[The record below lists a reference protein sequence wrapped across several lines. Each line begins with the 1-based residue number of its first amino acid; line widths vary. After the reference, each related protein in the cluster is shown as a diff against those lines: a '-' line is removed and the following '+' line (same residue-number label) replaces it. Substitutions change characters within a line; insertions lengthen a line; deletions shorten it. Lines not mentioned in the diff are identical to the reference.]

1 MVVSVISKIGKGLN
15 VSSLTSKSFIE
26 RLIQE
31 DYKFFTGVP
40 CSLLSGLIY
49 ELEDQKWE
57 ASYVPSVREDAS
69 VGLCVGAYLAGTMP
83 VLLMQNSGLGYCL
96 NAFTSL
102 NLIYKIPALVIMS
115 WRGKA
120 GKDAPE
126 HIIMGDI
133 DQELLKTAGMEY
145 SILSAENCEEVLKKA
160 KQKIYVEKLPY
171 TLIVEKGLFDERH

>member
-1 MVVSVISKIGKGLN
+1 M
-15 VSSLTSKSFIE
+15 SSLTSQSFIK

-31 DYKFFTGVP
+31 EYKFFTGVP

-49 ELEDQKWE
+49 ELEDQQE
-57 ASYVPSVREDAS
+57 VRYIPAVREDAA
-69 VGLCVGAYLAGTMP
+69 VGLCTGAYLAGAMP

-102 NLIYKIPALVIMS
+102 NLIYNIPILVIMS
-115 WRGKA
+115 WRGKD

-133 DQELLKTAGMEY
+133 DKQLLKTAGMEY
-145 SILSAENCEEVLKKA
+145 SLLNKDNCDEVLRKA
-160 KQKIYVEKLPY
+160 KNKICEEKLPY
-171 TLIVEKGLFDERH
+171 TLIIEKGLFDERH

>member
-1 MVVSVISKIGKGLN
+1 MALI
-15 VSSLTSKSFIE
+15 TSKSFVD

-31 DYKFFTGVP
+31 NFKFFTGVP
-40 CSLLSGLIY
+40 CSLLSGLISY
-49 ELEDQKWE
+49 LEEVEE
-57 ASYVPSVREDAS
+57 AKYIPSVREDAA
-69 VGLCVGAYLAGTMP
+69 VGLCAGAYMAGSMP

-102 NLIYKIPALVIMS
+102 NLIYRIPVLVIMS
-115 WRGKA
+115 WRGQG

-133 DQELLKTAGMEY
+133 NQKLLETAGMDY
-145 SILSAENCEEVLKKA
+145 SVLKPENLDQVLETA
-160 KQKIYVEKLPY
+160 KRKINEEKLPY

>member
-1 MVVSVISKIGKGLN
+1 M
-15 VSSLTSKSFIE
+15 SSLTSQSFIKL
-26 RLIQE
+26 LIQE

-49 ELEDQKWE
+49 ELEDQQE
-57 ASYVPSVREDAS
+57 VRYIPAVREDAA
-69 VGLCVGAYLAGTMP
+69 VGLCTGAYLAGAMP
-83 VLLMQNSGLGYCL
+83 VLLMQNSGLGYSL

-102 NLIYKIPALVIMS
+102 NLIYNIPMLVIMS
-115 WRGKA
+115 WRGKD

-133 DQELLKTAGMEY
+133 DKQLLKTAGMEY
-145 SILSAENCEEVLKKA
+145 SLLNEDNCEEVLRKA
-160 KQKIYVEKLPY
+160 KNKICEEKLPY

>member
-1 MVVSVISKIGKGLN
+1 M
-15 VSSLTSKSFIE
+15 SSLTSQSFIK

-49 ELEDQKWE
+49 ELEDQQE
-57 ASYVPSVREDAS
+57 VRYIPAVREDAA
-69 VGLCVGAYLAGTMP
+69 VGLCTGAYLAGAMP
-83 VLLMQNSGLGYCL
+83 VLLMQNSGLGYSL

-102 NLIYKIPALVIMS
+102 NLIYNIPMLVIMS
-115 WRGKA
+115 WRGKD

-133 DQELLKTAGMEY
+133 DKQLLKTAGMEY
-145 SILSAENCEEVLKKA
+145 SLLNEDNCEEVLRKA
-160 KQKIYVEKLPY
+160 KNKIWEEKLPY
-171 TLIVEKGLFDERH
+171 TLIVENGLFDERH

>member
-1 MVVSVISKIGKGLN
+1 M
-15 VSSLTSKSFIE
+15 SSLTSQSFIK

-49 ELEDQKWE
+49 ELEGQQE
-57 ASYVPSVREDAS
+57 ARYIPAVREDAA
-69 VGLCVGAYLAGTMP
+69 VGLCTGAYLAGAMP
-83 VLLMQNSGLGYCL
+83 VLLMQNSGLGYSL

-102 NLIYKIPALVIMS
+102 NLIYNIPMLVIMS
-115 WRGKA
+115 WRGKD

-133 DQELLKTAGMEY
+133 DKQLLKTAGMEY
-145 SILSAENCEEVLKKA
+145 SLLNTDNCDEVLRKA
-160 KQKIYVEKLPY
+160 KNKICEEKLPY
-171 TLIVEKGLFDERH
+171 TLIIEKGLFDERH

>member
-1 MVVSVISKIGKGLN
+1 MVVSVISKTGKGLN
-15 VSSLTSKSFIE
+15 VSSLTSQSFIE

-49 ELEDQKWE
+49 ELEDQNGQVR
-57 ASYVPSVREDAS
+57 YVPSVREDAA
-69 VGLCVGAYLAGTMP
+69 VGLCVGAYLAGRMP

-145 SILSAENCEEVLKKA
+145 SILSEENCEEVLKKA
-160 KQKIYVEKLPY
+160 KQKICNEKLPY
-171 TLIVEKGLFDERH
+171 TLIVEKGLFDERR

>member
-1 MVVSVISKIGKGLN
+1 M
-15 VSSLTSKSFIE
+15 SSLTSQSFIK

-49 ELEDQKWE
+49 ELEDQQE
-57 ASYVPSVREDAS
+57 VRYIPAVREDAA
-69 VGLCVGAYLAGTMP
+69 VGLCTGAYLAGAMP
-83 VLLMQNSGLGYCL
+83 VLLMQNSGLGYSL

-102 NLIYKIPALVIMS
+102 NLIYNIPMLVIMS
-115 WRGKA
+115 WRGKD

-133 DQELLKTAGMEY
+133 DKQLLKTAGIEY
-145 SILSAENCEEVLKKA
+145 SLLNEDNCDEVLRKA
-160 KQKIYVEKLPY
+160 KNKICEEKLPY